1 MTDLSRSTL
10 VKQLVNYKADDL
22 INPSSKGPLPNALT
36 EKMGNIALD
45 IQVVDD
51 ARKKF
56 KNQKKSNGKKGTNN
70 SKYKLEKITTPIS
83 PIASDSGSRIIPVTS
98 TLGSIKMHRYRRNT
112 DKGWL
117 NLILPYKHPISTPYF
132 RVLRPRSI
140 LREPFPHQCDQFR
153 QVSKRTTFPGLTR
166 KLFKTVLTMVS
177 HSYPDYRFE
186 NHYRTYI
193 LINQLSDRPLDLYRK
208 HRVNPKV

>member
-1 MTDLSRSTL
+1 MVKFVVFWLFEAVKYVFKTNLVSERQFPEFYSTRRYRYGTALAVAVPPPLPTLPTAPKKCSPMTDLSRSTL

-98 TLGSIKMHRYRRNT
+98 TLGSIKMH
-112 DKGWL
+112 
-117 NLILPYKHPISTPYF
+117 
-132 RVLRPRSI
+132 
-140 LREPFPHQCDQFR
+140 
-153 QVSKRTTFPGLTR
+153 
-166 KLFKTVLTMVS
+166 
-177 HSYPDYRFE
+177 
-186 NHYRTYI
+186 
-193 LINQLSDRPLDLYRK
+193 
-208 HRVNPKV
+208 